1 LEIDSLDKFLKILE
15 LYDFLVRELEFDLNF
30 LSFYD
35 KFEATLLLLNEIAF
49 SIIGSVFLIDSD
61 LMDTL
66 S

>member
-15 LYDFLVRELEFDLNF
+15 PYDFLVRELEFDLNF

-49 SIIGSVFLIDSD
+49 SIIGSVFLIVSD